1 MGRLGEVLLITA
13 AAGIGGTGAG
23 GLTACLFRRDSSRA
37 VSLLLSFAAGVMT
50 AVVCFDLLADAVSP
64 EGGRLCL
71 TVPGILLGCAATGVL
86 NAWIGRRSGTDR
98 GLFLAGLVMAAAIA
112 LHNVPEGMVIGAPFA
127 RGTSRTISARD
138 GFIMAAVIGL
148 HNIPEGMAVAVP
160 LVSSGMSRPRAA
172 AAAALT
178 GAPTV
183 LGALLGFSLGALGP
197 EALALALSFAS
208 GAMLYVVFGEL
219 LPEAS
224 ALWRS
229 KIPSLAAVLGII
241 TGMVIVYA

>member
-64 EGGRLCL
+64 DSGRLGL
-71 TVPGILLGCAATGVL
+71 TVPGILLGCGVTGVL
-86 NAWIGRRSGTDR
+86 SAWTERRSGTDR

-112 LHNVPEGMVIGAPFA
+112 LHNVPEGMVIGASFA
-127 RGTSRTISARD
+127 RGAANPASPR
-138 GFIMAAVIGL
+138 GGLVMAAVIGL
-148 HNIPEGMAVAVP
+148 HNIPEGMAISAPMVA
-160 LVSSGMSRPRAA
+160 GGERRWRAA
-172 AAAALT
+172 GLAALS

-183 LGALLGFSLGALGP
+183 LGAALGYCLGTLGP
-197 EALALALSFAS
+197 TALTLTLSFAA

-219 LPEAS
+219 LPEAAGLWKS
-224 ALWRS
+224 KLPALT
-229 KIPSLAAVLGII
+229 AVLGILV
-241 TGMVIVYA
+241 GMLIA

>member
-1 MGRLGEVLLITA
+1 MGHLGEVLLVTA
-13 AAGIGGTGAG
+13 AAGVGGTGTG
-23 GLTACLFRRDSSRA
+23 GLIACLLRRDSSRM

-50 AVVCFDLLADAVSP
+50 AVVCFDLLADAGTP
-64 EGGRLCL
+64 GGGRLWL
-71 TVPGILLGCAATGVL
+71 TALGILLGCGATGAL
-86 NAWIGRRSGTDR
+86 NTRIGRRRKVGG

-112 LHNVPEGMVIGAPFA
+112 LHNVPEGMVIGASFA
-127 RGTSRTISARD
+127 RRAAHPAAAR
-138 GFIMAAVIGL
+138 GALMMAVVIGL

-160 LVSSGMSRPRAA
+160 LISGGMGRSRAA

-183 LGALLGFSLGALGP
+183 LGALLGFSLGTLGP
-197 EALALALSFAS
+197 VSLTLALSFAA

-219 LPEAS
+219 LPES
-224 ALWRS
+224 SLLWRGGA
-229 KIPSLAAVLGII
+229 PALAAVLGII